1 MIRSF
6 LLILGGLLIMST
18 TQAKAYDNPEN
29 IVHMETSKGKIV
41 IRLMPDVAP
50 NHVDRIKTLTSE
62 GFYDGIIFHRVIDGF
77 MAQTGDPT
85 GTGTG
90 GSELPNLKAE
100 FNDTNFGRGALGMA
114 RSASEDSANSQFF
127 ICFDDCSFL
136 NGQYT
141 VFGQVIEGME
151 NVDRINRGEPPVQP
165 DQIVTMRLEQP
176 IVPKAE
182 VHEEGMIETEVE
194 TIAPAAAAKQ

>member
-1 MIRSF
+1 MIRFFF
-6 LLILGGLLIMST
+6 LLLGGLFIMTT

-29 IVHMETSKGKIV
+29 IVRLETSKGPVV
-41 IRLMPDVAP
+41 IRLMPEVAP
-50 NHVDRIKTLTSE
+50 NHVQRIKTLTSE

-90 GSELPNLKAE
+90 GSELPDLQAE
-100 FNDTNFGRGALGMA
+100 FNDTNFGRGTLGMA

-136 NGQYT
+136 NNQYT

-176 IVPKAE
+176 MVPTAE
-182 VHEEGMIETEVE
+182 VHTEVE
-194 TIAPAAAAKQ
+194 VEEVAPAAAAKQ

>member
-1 MIRSF
+1 MIRFFF
-6 LLILGGLLIMST
+6 LLLGGLIIMTT

-29 IVHMETSKGKIV
+29 IVRLETSKGPVV
-41 IRLMPDVAP
+41 IRLMPEVAP
-50 NHVDRIKTLTSE
+50 NHVQRIKTLTSE

-90 GSELPNLKAE
+90 GSELPDLQAE
-100 FNDTNFGRGALGMA
+100 FNDTNFGRGTLGMA

-136 NGQYT
+136 NNQYT

-176 IVPKAE
+176 MVPTAE
-182 VHEEGMIETEVE
+182 VHTEVE
-194 TIAPAAAAKQ
+194 VEEVAPAAAAKQ

>member
-1 MIRSF
+1 MIRFFF
-6 LLILGGLLIMST
+6 LLLGGLIIMTT

-29 IVHMETSKGKIV
+29 IVRLETSKGPVV
-41 IRLMPDVAP
+41 IRLMPEVAP
-50 NHVDRIKTLTSE
+50 NHVQRIKTLTSE

-90 GSELPNLKAE
+90 GSELPDLQAE
-100 FNDTNFGRGALGMA
+100 FNDTNFGRGTLGMA

-136 NGQYT
+136 NNQYT

-176 IVPKAE
+176 MVPTAE
-182 VHEEGMIETEVE
+182 VHTEVE
-194 TIAPAAAAKQ
+194 VEVEEVAPAAAAKQ